1 MNPQV
6 RLKKVE
12 NKFHFDFVNEDKDL
26 EKYANLKLLQLLAY
40 APPGATGVGLVEK
53 YQGEFLSTITIQ
65 SHYRSFTAKAI
76 GSDAKAAVRKSL
88 DRLEDELFRW
98 RFGGG
103 SGNNGR
109 HTGIPTVS
117 HLPLAGSV

>member
-26 EKYANLKLLQLLAY
+26 EKEVNLKLLQLLAY
-40 APPGATGVGLVEK
+40 APPGANGVGLVEK
-53 YQGEFLSTITIQ
+53 SQGEFLSTIAIQ
-65 SHYRSFTAKAI
+65 SHFRSFTAKAI

-88 DRLEDELFRW
+88 DRLENELFRW

-103 SGNNGR
+103 SGNNER
-109 HTGIPTVS
+109 HTSIPRVS